1 MNAIRNILVIVD
13 PTAAQHPAV
22 LKGALLAKKLGS
34 RLNLYACETKAA
46 RQVRVAARAA
56 SSIAD
61 ALEALASPLRRSGL
75 EVTTERECAEPLYA
89 ALVDKT
95 KRCSADLVVKDTH
108 HHSVIRRTFLTNTDW
123 HLICECPV
131 PLLLTKQNAWPAAP
145 RIFAAVDP
153 GHANDKPAILDNCIL
168 DCASRFAKALSAEL
182 HVLHAYITIELLSA
196 AASEVQPMETSS
208 PAEELASEEQQK
220 RAQLAELTTEYGV
233 APARVHLEFGGAA
246 EVIPRIAA
254 DQRADIVAMGAVS
267 RSGLRR
273 VFIGSTAEDVLE
285 SLPCD
290 ALIVKSPDFAA
301 ILPF

>member
-1 MNAIRNILVIVD
+1 MNPIRNILVIVD
-13 PTAAQHPAV
+13 PTATQHPAIH
-22 LKGALLAKKLGS
+22 KGALLATKFGA
-34 RLNLYACETKAA
+34 RLDLYACETKAS
-46 RQVRVAARAA
+46 RQVRVAARAR

-61 ALEALASPLRRSGL
+61 ALEALALPLRGSGL
-75 EVTTERECAEPLYA
+75 EVTTETECADPLYA

-108 HHSVIRRTFLTNTDW
+108 HHSVIKRTFLTNTDW
-123 HLICECPV
+123 HLICACPV
-131 PLLLTKQNAWPAAP
+131 PLLLTKQNEWAAAP

-153 GHANDKPAILDNCIL
+153 WHADDKPAVLDNCIL
-168 DCASRFAKALSAEL
+168 DCASRFAKGLSAEL
-182 HVLHAYITIELLSA
+182 HVLHAYITIEALSA
-196 AASEVQPMETSS
+196 AAAEVQPMETSTH
-208 PAEELASEEQQK
+208 AEELASEEQIK

-254 DQRADIVAMGAVS
+254 AQHADIVAMGAVS

-285 SLPCD
+285 LLPCD
-290 ALIVKSPDFAA
+290 ALIVKTPDFASV
-301 ILPF
+301 LPF